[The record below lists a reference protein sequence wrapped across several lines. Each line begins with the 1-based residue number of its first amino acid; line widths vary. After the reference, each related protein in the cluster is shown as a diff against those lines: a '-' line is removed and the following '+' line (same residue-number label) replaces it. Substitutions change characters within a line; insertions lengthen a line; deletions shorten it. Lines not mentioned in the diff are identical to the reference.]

1 MAIRVACIQVTAG
14 VDMAANVAAAT
25 AAIAEAAGRG
35 AGFVTTPENVTMMAA
50 SGKETRANA
59 RVEADHPGLGAF
71 RDAARNHGVW
81 LLAGSLGIALPSGK
95 VANRSFLIDPSGDV
109 AGRYDKIHMF
119 DVELPNGEVYRESA
133 NFEPGTEAVTVATPF
148 GVIGLTVCYDI
159 RFPHLYRALAK
170 ADAGIITV
178 PSAFTAVTGAAHWHV
193 LLRARAIETGA
204 FIVAPAQT
212 GNHPGGRKTY
222 GHSLVVAPWGEVLL
236 DGGEAVGVHVVDLDL
251 GRVANARQSVPSL
264 RHDRPFALGPSSS
277 PVKGAA

>member
-277 PVKGAA
+277 PVQGAA

>member
-14 VDMAANVAAAT
+14 ADMAANVAAAT